1 MPGFIALLLLS
12 VPVLGG
18 QVFSSLDLPKW
29 GAFMVGAALLVAVQ
43 SARREGTPPSRLA
56 ATAAIVW
63 GIVFI
68 ASLIGAL
75 THGAVFPAIASLR
88 EGAHQ
93 AAGLLVL
100 WLLLGRRLS
109 RAATDLIAGAGLMA
123 PMLVLVHQW
132 LLERGLEPL
141 GTPFRGELTAGLG
154 NTALVGQLALLS
166 LPFTFVILRRVSPV
180 RILLAAW
187 GVVPALSLIL
197 RSDARSA
204 WLGLAA
210 LAAVALGSLGRRMG
224 LRSRRAVVPGL
235 AILVVLFV
243 GAGIVGRI
251 SEKAPRWCR
260 RVASMVDPDHP
271 TNRVRIELA
280 KDAATLLR
288 TSPVVGLGGGRFP
301 DADYSVRR
309 PVEWSISGVHSIP
322 SDPHDEILR
331 LLVESGGLGLAA
343 FLVLALLAASALRRR
358 GRSPEPEER
367 NMATAG
373 WAMMAAIT
381 PLALTWGVAL
391 HATNVL
397 PLAVLFGL
405 ALRDDRE
412 APASGLGLHM
422 AKASVAVATLLALVW
437 PPLELERDQAAVQA
451 NKQMEELKA
460 ELVHMPAADP
470 GRVDLLARLGDAA
483 HRTLQTSDS
492 PLLVPPLRHRLHR
505 ALLNLSQEVKTWELA
520 LRTGGASGTPPEG
533 PLLNVLRAFPQL
545 DDLRRS
551 IASLLRRH
559 PTDIPGLRLAAELER
574 VAGRAPE
581 CIDDLRRALDVNAAA
596 PLVRPMLALLEIE
609 AGLEDRAISDLEEE
623 TLLYPAAPET
633 DLSWQLLARQRG
645 GQGRLDEAI
654 DVVKRWIS
662 ARGESPHR
670 RALWGE
676 FTLFWGET
684 PGTLGRFRKSLDEL
698 TKAAEEGA
706 FEAASHEGL
715 PAPERKTRLLA
726 RLSRVPWD
734 TASMEALR
742 VVMESLQATA
752 RGEEAPRNDALR
764 NRVIARYRVLFAW
777 EAHLRNQPRMLRIHL
792 RDARRMNPR
801 SGDPWLV
808 ETLHALDQNREDR
821 ALELLK
827 AWKEASP
834 TTFPGVE
841 LIPALSALLGH
852 PEARAL
858 LGS

>member
-1 MPGFIALLLLS
+1 VPGFIALLLLS
-12 VPVLGG
+12 VPVVGG

-29 GAFMVGAALLVAVQ
+29 GVFMVGSVLLAAVQ
-43 SARREGTPPSRLA
+43 SARREHRPPCRLA
-56 ATAAIVW
+56 STAAIVW
-63 GIVFI
+63 ATVFA
-68 ASLIGAL
+68 ASLLGAF
-75 THGAVFPAIASLR
+75 TNGAVFPAIASLR

-93 AAGLLVL
+93 AAGLLIL
-100 WLLLGRRLS
+100 WVLLGRPISAR
-109 RAATDLIAGAGLMA
+109 ATDLIAGAGLMA

-166 LPFTFVILRRVSPV
+166 LPFAFVILRRVSPA
-180 RILLAAW
+180 RLLFVAW
-187 GVVPALSLIL
+187 GVIPALALIL

-210 LAAVALGSLGRRMG
+210 LAAASLVTLGRRRG
-224 LRSRRAVVPGL
+224 TQSGR
-235 AILVVLFV
+235 IVVLGMATLTVLLV
-243 GAGIVGRI
+243 GAGVVGRV
-251 SEKAPRWCR
+251 APEAPGWCR

-301 DADYSVRR
+301 DVDYSVRR
-309 PVEWSISGVHSIP
+309 PLEWSLSGLHSVP

-343 FLVLALLAASALRRR
+343 FLVLVLLAAITLRRR
-358 GRSPEPEER
+358 GRSLEPEEK
-367 NMATAG
+367 NMAAAG
-373 WAMMAAIT
+373 WAMMAAAT
-381 PLALTWGVAL
+381 PLVLTWGVAL
-391 HATNVL
+391 HATNIL

-405 ALRDDRE
+405 VLREDRE
-412 APASGLGLHM
+412 APTSGLSLRT
-422 AKASVAVATLLALVW
+422 AKASVAVAALLAVVW

-451 NKQMEELKA
+451 SRQMERLKA
-460 ELVHMPAADP
+460 ELVAMPATDP
-470 GRVDLLARLGDAA
+470 GRVDLLARLGDTA

-492 PLLVPPLRHRLHR
+492 PLLATPFRHRLHR

-520 LRTGGASGTPPEG
+520 LRTGGSETATDSR
-533 PLLNVLRAFPQL
+533 LLNVLRAFPQL
-545 DDLRRS
+545 DALR
-551 IASLLRRH
+551 ASMASVLRRH

-581 CIDDLRRALDVNAAA
+581 CIDALRRALDVNTAA

-609 AGLEDRAISDLEEE
+609 AGLVDRAISDLEEE

-633 DLSWQLLARQRG
+633 DLSWELLARQRG
-645 GQGRLDEAI
+645 GQGRLDEAV
-654 DVVKRWIS
+654 DVVQRWIS
-662 ARGESPHR
+662 ARGESENR

-684 PGTLGRFRKSLDEL
+684 PGTLGRFRKDLDAL
-698 TKAAEEGA
+698 SQAAEEGA

-715 PAPERKTRLLA
+715 PAPERKIKLLA
-726 RLSRVPWD
+726 RLSHVPWD
-734 TASMEALR
+734 TASLEALRTVMEAL
-742 VVMESLQATA
+742 QASA
-752 RGEEAPRNDALR
+752 HGDEAPRNDALR

-777 EAHLRNQPRMLRIHL
+777 EAHLRDQPRMLRIHL

-808 ETLHALDQNREDR
+808 ETLHALDQGREDR
-821 ALELLK
+821 AIEILK
-827 AWKEASP
+827 RWKEASP
-834 TTFPGVE
+834 KTFPGVE
-841 LIPALSALLGH
+841 LLSELSGLLGR
-852 PEARAL
+852 PEARAIL
-858 LGS
+858 DS